1 MFAFT
6 TETQSSRR
14 ESFFFC
20 RGGTRQKKEFLPRL
34 DYLGRRPV
42 SSWRIGISRFSMI
55 TLLSFSS
62 VPRMSPIAWDEWVVK
77 IVWNLLLLVIN
88 TNVAFDVGSQV
99 APIFPVDGLHLLDGR
114 SYIFISGIFDL
125 AHLLL
130 VDHGLAGQFP
140 EDHRDRILK
149 GL

>member
-1 MFAFT
+1 M
-6 TETQSSRR
+6 ENRH
-14 ESFFFC
+14 
-20 RGGTRQKKEFLPRL
+20 LPRTL
-34 DYLGRRPV
+34 R
-42 SSWRIGISRFSMI
+42 GIFDRFSMI

-62 VPRMSPIAWDEWVVK
+62 VPRMSPIPWDEWVVK

-125 AHLLL
+125 AHLFL
-130 VDHGLAGQFP
+130 VDHGFADQFP
-140 EDHRDRILK
+140 EDHGD
-149 GL
+149 